1 MSIFY
6 SQRPVI
12 EAKTAS
18 YKLVHGDEGKIF
30 TNKGAGGAVVFT
42 LPDTT
47 NLPQGWSARFYSMVA
62 QDFTVAAAVAGTIV
76 GYNDLTC
83 DAYVFSTSGD
93 EIGNGV
99 TFVWDGEYWLAF
111 LAVEGAVV
119 VTVTSA

>member
-1 MSIFY
+1 MSLFY

-18 YKLVHGDEGKIF
+18 YQLTAQDEGKLF
-30 TNKGAGGAVVFT
+30 TNRGAAGAVVFT
-42 LPDTT
+42 LPVTT
-47 NLPQGWSARFYSMVA
+47 NLPSGWKARFYSMVA
-62 QDFTVAAAVAGTIV
+62 QDFTVSASVAGTIV

-93 EIGNGV
+93 EIGNGAE
-99 TFVWDGEYWLAF
+99 FVWDGTSWLAF
-111 LAVEGAVV
+111 LMVEGAVV